1 MLPADSSVLGP
12 APAPDPPL
20 SDSVRRSMQSN
31 RPRDTKLELRLRSV
45 LHARGLR
52 FRTNYRPIKTNRCTV
67 DIAFTRLRL
76 AVLLDGCFW
85 HGCPAHGQIPAHN
98 SAWWDE
104 KLRRNRERD
113 KEVTGQLVQAG
124 WVVLRY
130 WEHESIDSVAR
141 DVVELVRWHKLGLER
156 SVAAAPPTA
165 S

>member
-1 MLPADSSVLGP
+1 MLPADSSVLNP

-20 SDSVRRSMQSN
+20 SGSVRRSMQSN
-31 RPRDTKLELRLRSV
+31 RPRDTKLELRVRSV

-85 HGCPAHGQIPAHN
+85 HGCPTHGQIPAHN

-156 SVAAAPPTA
+156 SVAVAPPTA